1 MAIQIEISNSKIS
14 GNAKLLNNVN
24 IKGTSD
30 AQIKVTELDMDGNAS
45 VLEDIEVSKVIEKLS
60 TRIQELDRN
69 SIEYKELQKILN
81 TDVSR
86 KDEIKK
92 KMVTHLVDFSKGILA
107 SIIANFMT

>member
-30 AQIKVTELDMDGNAS
+30 AQIKVNELDMEGKAS
-45 VLEDIEVSKVIEKLS
+45 VLENIEISEVMKSLS
-60 TRIQELDRN
+60 NRIQEIDRN
-69 SIEYKELQKILN
+69 SIEYRELQKILN
-81 TDVSR
+81 TDMAR

-92 KMVTHLVDFSKGILA
+92 KMATHLVDFSKGILA
-107 SIIANFMT
+107 SIIANFIS